1 MPVIG
6 HVGLTPQ
13 AVNVL
18 GGYGAR
24 GREEREAEKIMADAK
39 AVADAGAFC
48 IVVEGVMESIATE
61 IARASLR
68 QSSASVPP
76 PIATARCW

>member
-24 GREEREAEKIMADAK
+24 GREQREAAKIIGDAK
-39 AVADAGAFC
+39 SVDEAGAFC
-48 IVVEGVMESIATE
+48 IVVEG
-61 IARASLR
+61 
-68 QSSASVPP
+68 
-76 PIATARCW
+76 